1 MAVSKLVKKI
11 QFANAIAERGVAV
24 VHILGTR
31 LAN

>member
-11 QFANAIAERGVAV
+11 QVSNAIAERGVAV
-24 VHILGTR
+24 VHMLGIS